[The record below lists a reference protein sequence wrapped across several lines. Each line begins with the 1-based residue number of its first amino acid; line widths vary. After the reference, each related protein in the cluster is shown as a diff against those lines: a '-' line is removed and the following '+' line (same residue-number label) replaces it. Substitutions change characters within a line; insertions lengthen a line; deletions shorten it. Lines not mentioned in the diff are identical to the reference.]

1 MSVKNRMVEF
11 KTRIEPTVFERIIKE
26 EDGIGAHLVNK
37 KVKEKYKYYMCDYC
51 GQEIR
56 IADKWAERTG
66 SKVTIPSS
74 ITKQGEIVLALHN
87 KCLKPMLKELEEE

>member
-1 MSVKNRMVEF
+1 MSVKNRMLEF

-26 EDGIGAHLVNK
+26 EDGIGVHLVNK